1 MINVIWYNRGENMGD
16 VEELRRLKTEYGYTD
31 GKIAE
36 MTGYSRSY
44 INQMF
49 NGVVPLN
56 PGLYSNMIQL
66 LRVVESPK
74 DRIAT
79 VSRKTGE
86 TEITMELN
94 IDGTGKWDIDTGIYM
109 FDHLL
114 SQIMKHGRFDF
125 TLKASG
131 DDPHHLI
138 EDVAICLGKAFS
150 DALGDRTGIIRMADA
165 TVPLDEAL
173 AMAVIDIS
181 GRPYSVL
188 EMSFNNNDMAGF
200 PSDML
205 RHFLETFAI
214 EARINLHAHIIYGTN
229 DHHRAEALFK
239 ALGRALDMAATIDE
253 RTKGISPS
261 TKGMLEGT
269 KK

>member
-1 MINVIWYNRGENMGD
+1 MEYMDKIQIN
-16 VEELRRLKTEYGYTD
+16 LLKDKLGYK
-31 GKIAE
+31 KIAE
-36 MTGYSRSY
+36 MTGLNEQYVY
-44 INQMF
+44 QML
-49 NGVVPLN
+49 NGYRPM
-56 PGLYSNMIQL
+56 SNSFERKVYGIVQS
-66 LRVVESPK
+66 ESK
-74 DRIAT
+74 ASKRT
-79 VSRKTGE
+79 SEVHRKTGE
-86 TEITMELN
+86 TEITLELN

-125 TLKASG
+125 TLNATG

-165 TVPLDEAL
+165 TVPLDDAL
-173 AMAVIDIS
+173 AMVVIDIC

-188 EMSFNNNDMAGF
+188 EMTFNNNDMAGF

-239 ALGRALDMAATIDE
+239 ALGRALDMATTVDE
-253 RTKGISPS
+253 RTRGISPS
-261 TKGMLEGT
+261 TKGMLEGA

>member
-1 MINVIWYNRGENMGD
+1 MAEI
-16 VEELRRLKTEYGYTD
+16 EELKRLKTEYGYTD
-31 GKIAE
+31 SKIAE

-74 DRIAT
+74 DRIAV

-86 TEITMELN
+86 TQITLELN

-114 SQIMKHGRFDF
+114 SQIMKHGRFDLNLNA
-125 TLKASG
+125 TG

-150 DALGDRTGIIRMADA
+150 DALGEKTGIIRMADA
-165 TVPLDEAL
+165 TVPLDDTL
-173 AMAVIDIS
+173 AMVVIDIS

-188 EMSFNNNDMAGF
+188 EMTFSNNDMAGF
-200 PSDML
+200 PSDL
-205 RHFLETFAI
+205 VRHFLETFAI
-214 EARINLHAHIIYGTN
+214 EARINLHAHVIYGTN

-239 ALGRALDMAATIDE
+239 ALGRVLDMATIIDD

-261 TKGMLEGT
+261 TKGMLEGA

>member
-1 MINVIWYNRGENMGD
+1 MAEID
-16 VEELRRLKTEYGYTD
+16 ELRRLKTEYGYTD

-66 LRVVESPK
+66 LRVVESPNE
-74 DRIAT
+74 RVAT

-86 TEITMELN
+86 TEISIELN

-114 SQIMKHGRFDF
+114 SQIMKHGRFDC
-125 TLKASG
+125 TLKATG
-131 DDPHHLI
+131 DDPHHLV

-150 DALGDRTGIIRMADA
+150 DALGERTGIVRMADA
-165 TVPLDEAL
+165 TVPLDDAL
-173 AMAVIDIS
+173 AMAVIDTS
-181 GRPYSVL
+181 GRAYSVV
-188 EMSFNNNDMAGF
+188 EMTFNNNDMAGF
-200 PSDML
+200 PSDLL

-239 ALGRALDMAATIDE
+239 ALARALDMATTIDE
-253 RTKGISPS
+253 RTRGISPS

>member
-1 MINVIWYNRGENMGD
+1 MNPVIQTDELVKQVTSIQREN
-16 VEELRRLKTEYGYTD
+16 GYTD
-31 GKIAE
+31 QQMAEVFGCTRRTYQQTRTGKIKVGNA
-36 MTGYSRSY
+36 Y
-44 INQMF
+44 F
-49 NGVVPLN
+49 NGAMLFLN
-56 PGLYSNMIQL
+56 PQTQQERRSGI
-66 LRVVESPK
+66 
-74 DRIAT
+74 IT
-79 VSRKTGE
+79 RKTDE
-86 TEITMELN
+86 TDITMELN

-125 TLKASG
+125 TLKATG

-150 DALGDRTGIIRMADA
+150 DALGEKTGIIRMADA
-165 TVPLDEAL
+165 TVPLDDAL
-173 AMAVIDIS
+173 AMVVIDIS
-181 GRPYSVL
+181 GRAYSVL
-188 EMSFNNNDMAGF
+188 EMTFNNNDMAGF

-239 ALGRALDMAATIDE
+239 ALGRALDMATAVDE

-261 TKGMLEGT
+261 TKGMLEGA
-269 KK
+269 KN